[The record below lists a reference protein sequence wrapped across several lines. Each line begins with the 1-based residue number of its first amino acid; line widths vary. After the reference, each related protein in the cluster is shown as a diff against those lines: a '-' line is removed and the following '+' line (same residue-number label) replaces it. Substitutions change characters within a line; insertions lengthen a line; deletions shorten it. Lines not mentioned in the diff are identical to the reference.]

1 MIDELFRTLSST
13 SGVYFTC
20 KAHQFALTPFQAL
33 GCHRTASGDHS
44 GQRSSGFTK
53 PGTGTHP
60 DRTGGSTS
68 AGTSRTEA
76 VAERKSLVCPR
87 GGGTL
92 RRHPGWL
99 RRASVAG
106 CWALGL
112 REVSGAA
119 GGGDPCLGPEGGGA
133 PQVLGGED
141 VAGPGVVLPG
151 FAPQPR
157 CLLAYD
163 LGHVTP
169 LVAPSLSLVTR
180 QVGVIEPA

>member
-112 REVSGAA
+112 REILGFDLVPCILCSVSCKHR
-119 GGGDPCLGPEGGGA
+119 GGGPWLLCPGCCSGPAGHIVVSPALHVPVQRGSRKMEFGRISALGWP
-133 PQVLGGED
+133 
-141 VAGPGVVLPG
+141 
-151 FAPQPR
+151 
-157 CLLAYD
+157 
-163 LGHVTP
+163 
-169 LVAPSLSLVTR
+169 
-180 QVGVIEPA
+180 VGRLFSIF